1 MKNVFWLSEQVSV
14 LSDTSPPPTPPNASA
29 LLLQQESN
37 VVSDVLSWLVSCPTT
52 CAAKCLCVRSPLML
66 NYLRALPPRG
76 APSLKAPLQPHSGG
90 GIAVV
95 INVRQAPE
103 LCLTDAFTSSTP
115 EPRCSLRRT
124 LRQECSARNGQRSL
138 GWRCLE
144 ITQ

>member
-1 MKNVFWLSEQVSV
+1 MCFGFQNRCLYFH
-14 LSDTSPPPTPPNASA
+14 PPPPNASA

-66 NYLRALPPRG
+66 NYLRVLPPRG

-90 GIAVV
+90 GIVEV

-138 GWRCLE
+138 GCRCLE